1 MKWSY
6 KHNQRKSSVVGHA
19 QAQNPLVLELL
30 RRVTPE
36 CVVTKLDFKEY
47 SNKIFYGICIFVDV
61 FNLTSNNVITKLDTL
76 ICKIL
81 CIFLLKKYNN

>member
-30 RRVTPE
+30 RRVTRE
-36 CVVTKLDFKEY
+36 RVVTKLDFKEY
-47 SNKIFYGICIFVDV
+47 SN
-61 FNLTSNNVITKLDTL
+61 
-76 ICKIL
+76 
-81 CIFLLKKYNN
+81 